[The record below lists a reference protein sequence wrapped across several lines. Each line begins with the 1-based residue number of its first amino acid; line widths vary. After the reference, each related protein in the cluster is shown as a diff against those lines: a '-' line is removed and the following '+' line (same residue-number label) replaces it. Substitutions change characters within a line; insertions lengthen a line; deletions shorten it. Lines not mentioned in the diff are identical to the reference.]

1 MVIWPNKLL
10 CLSSSTVS
18 TTGVKSCSVDLYQIR
33 PVSQA
38 TKFAERS
45 ERVEYNKI
53 TWQFYKERCFW
64 IGQTLFFN
72 VQYIHDIIHNLYVET
87 EGIPQHGWINLQGSS
102 RAKMLGLH
110 LTPDPPSVCT
120 MCTLCWISTMLGA

>member
-64 IGQTLFFN
+64 IGQTLFFLMYN
-72 VQYIHDIIHNLYVET
+72 TYMTLFTIC
-87 EGIPQHGWINLQGSS
+87 
-102 RAKMLGLH
+102 MLKLRVFHSMVGLTFKGV
-110 LTPDPPSVCT
+110 LGQK
-120 MCTLCWISTMLGA
+120 CWVSI